1 MPSSAGVEVDT
12 SGQDVSRTCLFSYD
26 PDIYFNPDATAVIVE
41 QPPMFFKSQK
51 KKRASGKRKDDST
64 RQQSPHRTSGPQLP
78 FLARFL
84 NGDSELLSQ

>member
-51 KKRASGKRKDDST
+51 KKRASGKRKRRQHQTTIPSPNKWHST
-64 RQQSPHRTSGPQLP
+64 TIPRTLP
-78 FLARFL
+78 
-84 NGDSELLSQ
+84 